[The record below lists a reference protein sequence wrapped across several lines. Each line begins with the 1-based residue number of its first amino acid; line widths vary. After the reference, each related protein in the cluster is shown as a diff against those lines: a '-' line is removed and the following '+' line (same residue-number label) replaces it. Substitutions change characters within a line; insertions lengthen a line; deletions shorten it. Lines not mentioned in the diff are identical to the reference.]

1 LNVGRVRG
9 TAGAPEEDCMLTVS
23 VADVAVKYRTVEVPE
38 VCPMCGTRLTDEADG
53 REAPVRELNLASS
66 NFYGCFA
73 NDPEHWFHVD
83 PAAEEEQPS
92 DALWVVF
99 AYECA
104 GCGELLATGTVEA
117 Q

>member
-1 LNVGRVRG
+1 MLLVR
-9 TAGAPEEDCMLTVS
+9 

-38 VCPMCGTRLTDEADG
+38 VCPMCGARLTGGPDGGEA
-53 REAPVRELNLASS
+53 AVRELNLASS
-66 NFYGCFA
+66 SFYGCFGS
-73 NDPEHWFHVD
+73 DPDHVFHVD
-83 PAAEEEQPS
+83 PGADEEQPS

-104 GCGELLATGTVEA
+104 GCGELLATGTIGV